1 MRKKVT
7 VVGGGFVG
15 STTAQRIV
23 DLELADVV
31 LTDILDG
38 PPAGKAL
45 DMMESTPITGSDSRA
60 VGISTASGDYRGTAN
75 SDIVVITAGF
85 PRKPGMSRDDLLK
98 ANYDVVKGVVEQVVK
113 YSPSAILI
121 MVTNPLDA
129 MVQAAYKISGFSK
142 NRVMG
147 MAGVLDSAR
156 MSSFVA
162 QELNV
167 SLKNVNSF
175 VLGGH
180 GDDMVPLPRYSTVAG
195 IPLPDLLPKERID
208 AIVDRTRKGG
218 AEIVNLL
225 KTGSAYYAPSAAV
238 AEMVEAI
245 LKDKKKILPCAAY
258 LEGEYGIKGLYVGVP
273 VKLGARGV
281 EQIIE
286 IKLTPEENAALQ
298 KSAASVQELVE
309 IIGV

>member
-23 DLELADVV
+23 DMELADVV

-38 PPAGKAL
+38 PPAGKGL
-45 DMMESTPITGSDSRA
+45 DMLESTPITGSDAR
-60 VGISTASGDYRGTAN
+60 VTGISTASGDYKETAN
-75 SDIVVITAGF
+75 SDVVVITAGF

-98 ANYDVVKGVVEQVVK
+98 ANYEVIKAVVEQVAK
-113 YSPSAILI
+113 YSPNAILI

-129 MVQAAYKISGFSK
+129 MVQVAYKVSGFSK

-162 QELNV
+162 TELGVSVENV
-167 SLKNVNSF
+167 HSF

-180 GDDMVPLPRYSTVAG
+180 GAQMVPLLVYQPIGVL
-195 IPLPDLLPKERID
+195 PLSGLLPAD
-208 AIVDRTRKGG
+208 
-218 AEIVNLL
+218 
-225 KTGSAYYAPSAAV
+225 
-238 AEMVEAI
+238 
-245 LKDKKKILPCAAY
+245 
-258 LEGEYGIKGLYVGVP
+258 
-273 VKLGARGV
+273 
-281 EQIIE
+281 
-286 IKLTPEENAALQ
+286 
-298 KSAASVQELVE
+298 
-309 IIGV
+309 